1 MPAHASSCGAARKTL
16 SVQEIFRLHGPTFL
30 RAQPLSS
37 SQRKVVTSILQ
48 CRTPALGGEVQVCD
62 TCGYR
67 HVVFHSCRDRH
78 CPTCQALA
86 QTRWVASRMQRVLP
100 VPAFHVVFT
109 LPSELRRLA
118 RYNARLVYDILFD
131 AASSTLRTLA
141 AQRMGAELGIT
152 AVLHTWNRRMQLH
165 PHLHCIVT
173 AGGLALDRS
182 RWVEGDPD
190 YLFPVHVMGSLFRGK
205 FLAALKR
212 ARKKLV
218 LDSHLAG
225 RGEWKRLVDGLY
237 RRSWVVYAKRPFS
250 GAEHVYAYLGRYT
263 HRVAISSARI
273 KAVTEK
279 YVRFRTRGDDCVEV
293 TPAEFI
299 RRFLRHVLPKGF
311 RKIRHYGLYA
321 PGPGPRDRRVHVL
334 NLLEATRHPNAPAP
348 RSSEWA
354 VLGQQLVA
362 ALRTCPSCS
371 EGLLIPIPEVLQP
384 GVAPHPDDDTRLRPS
399 DTS

>member
-1 MPAHASSCGAARKTL
+1 MHTHASSSGAARKPL
-16 SVQEIFRLHGPTFL
+16 SVQAIFRRHAPAFL
-30 RAQPLSS
+30 RAQPLPSS
-37 SQRKVVTSILQ
+37 HRKVVTSILQ
-48 CRTPALGGEVQVCD
+48 CRTPALGGETQVCD
-62 TCGYR
+62 TCGHE

-78 CPTCQALA
+78 CPTCQSLA
-86 QTRWVASRMQRVLP
+86 QTRWVASRMQRVLA

-118 RYNARLVYDILFD
+118 RYNAQLVYDILFD

-141 AQRMGAELGIT
+141 AQRLGAQLGIT

-173 AGGLALDRS
+173 AGGLALYQS
-182 RWVEGDPD
+182 RWVEGDQN

-218 LDSHLAG
+218 LDPHLAG
-225 RGEWKRLVDGLY
+225 RGEWKKLLDGLY

-273 KAVTEK
+273 KAVNEQ
-279 YVRFRTRGDDCVEV
+279 YVRFRTRGDDHVEV

-299 RRFLRHVLPKGF
+299 RRFLRHVLPRGF

-321 PGPGPRDRRVHVL
+321 PGPGPRDRRERAL
-334 NLLEATRHPNAPAP
+334 RLLEAARHPNAPAP
-348 RSSEWA
+348 AAPEWA
-354 VLGQQLVA
+354 SLGEKLLA
-362 ALRTCPSCS
+362 SLRTCPSCH
-371 EGLLIPIPEVLQP
+371 EGRLIPIPEALQP
-384 GVAPHPDDDTRLRPS
+384 PLPAHPDDDMRLQPS